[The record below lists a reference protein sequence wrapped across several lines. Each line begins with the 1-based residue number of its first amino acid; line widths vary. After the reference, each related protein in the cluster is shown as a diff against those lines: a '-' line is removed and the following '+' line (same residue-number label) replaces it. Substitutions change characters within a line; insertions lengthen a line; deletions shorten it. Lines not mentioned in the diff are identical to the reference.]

1 MSSVKEDV
9 KDTWLGFC
17 EAAQDRWGNFVQ
29 FLRETWPLLLLLF
42 AGLMLVWWLADPPP
56 PKRIVMATGT
66 EGGSYQM
73 LAKKYV
79 DYFAKKGITI
89 ELVPSRGAQE
99 NIARL
104 SDRKDPVQAGL
115 AQAGP

>member
-1 MSSVKEDV
+1 MDWLCMSSVKENV
-9 KDTWLGFC
+9 KDTWLGLC

-42 AGLMLVWWLADPPP
+42 AGLMLVWWLVDPPP
-56 PKRIVMATGT
+56 PKRILMATGT

-79 DYFAKKGITI
+79 DYFEKKA
-89 ELVPSRGAQE
+89 L
-99 NIARL
+99 L
-104 SDRKDPVQAGL
+104 
-115 AQAGP
+115 

>member
-17 EAAQDRWGNFVQ
+17 EAVQDKWGNFVQ

-42 AGLMLVWWLADPPP
+42 VGLMLVWWLADPPP

-79 DYFAKKGITI
+79 DYFAKKGVT
-89 ELVPSRGAQE
+89 LGR
-99 NIARL
+99 
-104 SDRKDPVQAGL
+104 
-115 AQAGP
+115 